1 MDNNMIKAETWIA
14 VNHPSVE
21 EWRAWYK
28 GIFSRNYSGDLRS
41 CDHETNTVELSRDGL
56 FELLPQTMFFTGNEL
71 IGKEDS
77 DIKLIE
83 HVLKQRRERI
93 KNVML
98 PLDSIY
104 FNQSLAIET
113 TVNNNLS
120 DRTAIL
126 LKTLT
131 GNDFSQEAN
140 PYIKKMAHVI
150 LQAAKVRGDYRFL
163 CRMMTCILG
172 FKTEYRL
179 KTDRVRFIVN
189 RPNLSQT
196 ALYSYIEE
204 LKPFFNF
211 LEEWFVP
218 FEMQCEFKVRDYERD
233 DHIEGPNKLMLDYNA
248 TLGNKPRKQQTE
260 L

>member
-1 MDNNMIKAETWIA
+1 MDNSMIKAETWVA

-21 EWRAWYK
+21 EWLAWYK

-41 CDHETNTVELSRDGL
+41 CDLEKNTVELSRDGL
-56 FELLPQTMFFTGNEL
+56 YEVLPQTMFFTGNEL
-71 IGKEDS
+71 LGKD
-77 DIKLIE
+77 DNDFKWTE
-83 HVLKQRRERI
+83 HVLKQRLERI

-98 PLDSIY
+98 PIDSLY
-104 FNQSLAIET
+104 FNQSLALEN
-113 TVNNNLS
+113 TVNSNL
-120 DRTAIL
+120 DNRTDIL

-131 GNDFSQEAN
+131 GNDFSQENN
-140 PYIKKMAHVI
+140 PYIKKMAPVI

-172 FKTEYRL
+172 YKTDYKL
-179 KTDRVRFIVN
+179 KTNRVRFIVN

-196 ALYSYIEE
+196 DLYSFIEE
-204 LKPFFNF
+204 LKPFFSF
-211 LEEWFVP
+211 IEEWFVP
-218 FEMQCEFKVRDYERD
+218 FELQCEFKVRDYDRD
-233 DHIEGPNKLMLDYNA
+233 DHMEGPNKLMLDYNA